1 MDWCDYV
8 FLVCGLGD
16 GEINKRERR
25 MRDRLW
31 WRW

>member
-1 MDWCDYV
+1 MGQCDYV
-8 FLVCGLGD
+8 FLSGLGD
-16 GEINKRERR
+16 GEIGKRERR